1 MKMYKYL
8 KYKIKLMMCLSEISL
23 YHLIIKD
30 F

>member
-8 KYKIKLMMCLSEISL
+8 KYKIKLMMYLSEISL